1 MIVYAVFVITDDGRT
16 ILSEQ
21 FQSIEDVKD
30 SILFGGVFTALQ
42 YVTAAMTNS
51 DAEINSIEIE
61 GLSYHT
67 RSFGSIR
74 IVIVTD
80 EPDNPQEIIQTI
92 GLRFIKKF
100 GDILT
105 QRDFNLNV
113 FQPFK
118 KEIHEI
124 IQEETAIDESRSIRP
139 TLKFRTAEIFSLPNH
154 LQSTALALIS
164 IEKGTIRDIARESGE
179 KIKEAKKNVKILQ
192 DMGFVGIKQIN
203 GKTTYFC
210 SL

>member
-1 MIVYAVFVITDDGRT
+1 MIIYAIFVITDDGRT
-16 ILSEQ
+16 ILTEQ
-21 FQSIEDVKD
+21 FQSVEGIKD
-30 SILFGGVFTALQ
+30 SILFGGVFTAIQ
-42 YVTAAMTNS
+42 YMTAAMTDS

-80 EPDNPQEIIQTI
+80 VPDSPENIIQTI

-100 GDILT
+100 GDVLT

-113 FQPFK
+113 FEPFK

-124 IQEETAIDESRSIRP
+124 VQEETVIDESRLIKP
-139 TLKFRTAEIFSLPNH
+139 ALKLRTAEIFSLPTR

-164 IEKGTIRDIARESGE
+164 LEKGTLKEIAQESGQKITEAE
-179 KIKEAKKNVKILQ
+179 KNISILQ
-192 DMGFVGIKQIN
+192 NMGFVGMKEIS
-203 GKTTYFC
+203 GETTYFC